1 MNKSID
7 IRRHHHVVPALTGNW
22 RDFRQELDRIFD
34 RFTEGLDSVALQPFT
49 NVQKLFEP
57 LTTSFTHLSV
67 DVAESGKAYT
77 ITAELPGVPEK
88 DVEVSVSD
96 DMLIIKGEKRQERE
110 EKDDNQYVSERS
122 YGSFR
127 RMFSLP
133 RGTDADK
140 IEAHF
145 RNGVLTVTVPKA
157 DVKQESRKVEIEA
170 A

>member
-1 MNKSID
+1 MSSAL
-7 IRRHHHVVPALTGNW
+7 PA
-22 RDFRQELDRIFD
+22 
-34 RFTEGLDSVALQPFT
+34 
-49 NVQKLFEP
+49 
-57 LTTSFTHLSV
+57 V
-67 DVAESGKAYT
+67 DVAENDKSYV

-96 DMLIIKGEKRQERE
+96 DMLVIKGEKRHENE
-110 EKDDNQYVSERS
+110 EKGENHYFSERS

-133 RGTDADK
+133 RETDAAK

-145 RNGVLTVTVPKA
+145 KNGVLSVTIPKTEA
-157 DVKQESRKVEIEA
+157 KQESRKVEVKA